1 MQPLKAWD
9 DESTTSILRQC
20 AGDIAELKSLL
31 EAGYDVDAG
40 QQPFAVRIILVSRIS
55 RIR

>member
-40 QQPFAVRIILVSRIS
+40 QQPFAIRIILVSRIS